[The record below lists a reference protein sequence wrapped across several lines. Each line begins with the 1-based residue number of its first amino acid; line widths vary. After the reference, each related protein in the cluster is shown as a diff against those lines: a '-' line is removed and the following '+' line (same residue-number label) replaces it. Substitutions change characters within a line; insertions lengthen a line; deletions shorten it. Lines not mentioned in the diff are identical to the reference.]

1 MTFNELLKL
10 DDKAQTTPERA
21 PRESPMATKGLAKP
35 LPSPA
40 PAKPKPR
47 PRDTKRDTATP
58 RYRDTTTPAMVKGI
72 RKAVKQLGKEAATHR
87 FTREEKDAIARI
99 VFTYGQQ
106 GVKTCE
112 NEIAR
117 IGINWLLADY
127 QVNGRHS
134 ILHKVLAALQA

>member
-1 MTFNELLKL
+1 MTFSELLEL
-10 DDKAQTTPERA
+10 DKRAETAPGKPKALQKP
-21 PRESPMATKGLAKP
+21 KGSAQP

-40 PAKPKPR
+40 PKPEPGPHDAKGGTTTSR
-47 PRDTKRDTATP
+47 H
-58 RYRDTTTPAMVKGI
+58 RDTTTSAMIKGI

-87 FTREEKDAIARI
+87 FTREEKDAIAQI
-99 VFTYGQQ
+99 VFSYGQQ

-117 IGINWLLADY
+117 IGINWLLEDY

-134 ILHKVLAALQA
+134 ILHRVLAALQA